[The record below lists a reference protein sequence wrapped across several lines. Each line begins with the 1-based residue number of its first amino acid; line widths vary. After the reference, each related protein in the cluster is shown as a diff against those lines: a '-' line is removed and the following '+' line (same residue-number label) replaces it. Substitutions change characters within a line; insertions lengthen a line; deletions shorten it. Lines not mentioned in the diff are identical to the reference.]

1 MKLIPAIVLL
11 LALTACDKSIDDIE
25 EQRSIWRAAEP
36 NAYSYT
42 IQVSG
47 WRSPTDLL
55 HPKRVS
61 VSEGGISASYA
72 WQSREH
78 DLGDTALRSTYWS
91 VAETFD
97 VLIEAKR
104 RNAQVRAR
112 FNREFGFAERAFV
125 EYGAPSSGWDVEIR
139 DFEVAR

>member
-1 MKLIPAIVLL
+1 MKLVPAIVLL

-25 EQRSIWRAAEP
+25 EQRSIWMAAEP
-36 NAYSYT
+36 NAYAYT

-78 DLGDTALRSTYWS
+78 DLGDAALRSTY
-91 VAETFD
+91 
-97 VLIEAKR
+97 
-104 RNAQVRAR
+104 
-112 FNREFGFAERAFV
+112 
-125 EYGAPSSGWDVEIR
+125 
-139 DFEVAR
+139 